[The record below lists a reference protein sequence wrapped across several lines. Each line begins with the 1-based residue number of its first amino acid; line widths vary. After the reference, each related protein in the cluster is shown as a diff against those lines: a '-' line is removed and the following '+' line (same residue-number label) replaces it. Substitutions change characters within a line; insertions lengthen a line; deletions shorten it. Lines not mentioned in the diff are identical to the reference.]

1 MQIQFI
7 TIKVLI
13 QCHLGIKL
21 IQCRALFHAG
31 MKGSR
36 NNPFSNDVTLNYF
49 YIPTRDVSQLK
60 DNSLMTLIF
69 MMAKDNVLMKMISI
83 QFLITKLKSFHYP

>member
-49 YIPTRDVSQLK
+49 YIPTRDVPQLK
-60 DNSLMTLIF
+60 DTDVIRCWLSY
-69 MMAKDNVLMKMISI
+69 S
-83 QFLITKLKSFHYP
+83 

>member
-49 YIPTRDVSQLK
+49 YIPTRNVPQLK
-60 DNSLMTLIF
+60 DNSLMALLFII
-69 MMAKDNVLMKMISI
+69 ALVDVLMNIISI
-83 QFLITKLKSFHYP
+83 RFLITKLKSFHYP

>member
-21 IQCRALFHAG
+21 IQCRALFH
-31 MKGSR
+31 SR
-36 NNPFSNDVTLNYF
+36 DERDIELISFLDDV
-49 YIPTRDVSQLK
+49 
-60 DNSLMTLIF
+60 IF
-69 MMAKDNVLMKMISI
+69 CD
-83 QFLITKLKSFHYP
+83 FTF

>member
-36 NNPFSNDVTLNYF
+36 NNPFSNDVTL
-49 YIPTRDVSQLK
+49 
-60 DNSLMTLIF
+60 
-69 MMAKDNVLMKMISI
+69 
-83 QFLITKLKSFHYP
+83 ITSTFQQEMYHKTKH